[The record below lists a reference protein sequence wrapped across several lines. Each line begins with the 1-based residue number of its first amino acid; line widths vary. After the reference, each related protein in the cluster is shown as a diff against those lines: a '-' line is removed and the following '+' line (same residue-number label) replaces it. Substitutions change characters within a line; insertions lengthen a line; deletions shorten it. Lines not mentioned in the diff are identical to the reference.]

1 MNGKLSYGSGVWWRV
16 LGVGCVVLGTVMM
29 VGLANTNAEG
39 GPRGPARTA
48 ARVPQVL
55 AVRFHADWC
64 GACKKLNGVIAELRR
79 RTSDAP
85 VLYLTLDLTDEMTRR
100 QAEYLAGVVGLDQ
113 VWAAQGNKV
122 GSIVFVDGASKR
134 ALSNITATDSIA
146 ELEGAVRESI
156 KTAQRSG

>member
-1 MNGKLSYGSGVWWRV
+1 
-16 LGVGCVVLGTVMM
+16 
-29 VGLANTNAEG
+29 
-39 GPRGPARTA
+39 
-48 ARVPQVL
+48 VPQVL

-64 GACKKLNGVIAELRR
+64 GACKKLDGVFAELRR

-85 VLYLTLDLTDEMTRR
+85 VLYLTLDFTDEVTRR

-122 GSIVFVDGASKR
+122 GNVVFVDAVSKR
-134 ALSNITATDSIA
+134 VLSKTVATDSIA

-156 KTAQRSG
+156 KTARSSG

>member
-1 MNGKLSYGSGVWWRV
+1 MNSKLSFTCWSV
-16 LGVGCVVLGTVMM
+16 LGVGCVVLGAVM
-29 VGLANTNAEG
+29 VGLASTDAEG
-39 GPRGPARTA
+39 GPRDPARTA

-64 GACKKLNGVIAELRR
+64 GACKKLDGVFAELRR

-85 VLYLTLDLTDEMTRR
+85 VLYLTMDLTDEVTRR

-122 GSIVFVDGASKR
+122 GSIVFVDPASKR
-134 ALSNITATDSIA
+134 ALSNIAATDSIA

-156 KTAQRSG
+156 KTAQSSG

>member
-1 MNGKLSYGSGVWWRV
+1 MNSKLSFTCWSV
-16 LGVGCVVLGTVMM
+16 LGVGCVVLGAVM
-29 VGLANTNAEG
+29 VGLASTDAEG
-39 GPRGPARTA
+39 GPPYPARTA

-64 GACKKLNGVIAELRR
+64 GACKKLDGVFAELRR

-85 VLYLTLDLTDEMTRR
+85 VLYLTLDFTDEVTRR

-122 GSIVFVDGASKR
+122 GNVVFVDAVSKR
-134 ALSNITATDSIA
+134 VLSKTVATDSIA

-156 KTAQRSG
+156 KTARSSG